1 MKNEYKKIDI
11 FGPMVENYTLNQCV
25 TIKAQIKKYRDQR
38 ANIYLL
44 GMIAFF
50 TIWGLIAGSVWVLD
64 WAGVITFVEDEK
76 RDLIAPLLIFLLF
89 CMVMLTDMCAYD
101 RLTKAVNE
109 RIDVLGGLQDGKKG
123 EE

>member
-1 MKNEYKKIDI
+1 MKIEKMDI

-25 TIKAQIKKYRDQR
+25 SIKAQIKKYRNQR

-50 TIWGLIAGSVWVLD
+50 ITWGLIAGSVWVLD

-76 RDLIAPLLIFLLF
+76 RDLIAPLFFYLLI
-89 CMVMLTDMCAYD
+89 CMVMLTDMGAYD
-101 RLTKAVNE
+101 RLTTSINK

-123 EE
+123 QE

>member
-1 MKNEYKKIDI
+1 MKIEKMDI

-25 TIKAQIKKYRDQR
+25 SIKAQIKKYRNQR

-64 WAGVITFVEDEK
+64 WAGVITYVENEK
-76 RDLIAPLLIFLLF
+76 LDLIAPLLLYLLF
-89 CMVMLTDMCAYD
+89 CMVMLTDMGAYD
-101 RLTKAVNE
+101 RLTTSINK

-123 EE
+123 QE